1 MRIRDVMSRPA
12 VTCPTDAALDAAA
25 RLMWEFDCG
34 FVLVVHDDG
43 RLAGVVTDR
52 DICLAAYTH
61 RKPLHLIPLAR
72 AMAKPVIS
80 VHAACGACRRP
91 DRCRDRSRRRPTGH
105 RHARRARSRSR
116 LPVIDDGGHPVGVIS
131 VDDLLQLAARAKR
144 TLADQEFVGTI
155 AAVMAPRSKEP
166 GTPHPLVPTGPAGH

>member
-1 MRIRDVMSRPA
+1 MHINDVMSRPA
-12 VTCPTDAALDAAA
+12 VTCPTGAGLDSAA

-34 FVLVVHDDG
+34 IVLVVSDDG

-52 DICLAAYTH
+52 DICLAAYMH
-61 RKPLHLIPLAR
+61 RKPLHLIPLAKT
-72 AMAKPVIS
+72 MVKQVIS
-80 VHAACGACRRP
+80 VHAQDDVHTAEHLM
-91 DRCRDRSRRRPTGH
+91 RDNRIR
-105 RHARRARSRSR
+105 R

-155 AAVMAPRSKEP
+155 AAVMAPRSRDVAP
-166 GTPHPLVPTGPAGH
+166 PHPLVPIEKVRG

>member
-1 MRIRDVMSRPA
+1 MHISDVMSRPA
-12 VTCPTDAALDAAA
+12 VTCPTGAGLDAAA

-34 FVLVVHDDG
+34 IVLVVGDDG

-52 DICLAAYTH
+52 DICLAAYMH
-61 RKPLHLIPLAR
+61 RKPLHLIPLAKT
-72 AMAKPVIS
+72 MVKQVIS
-80 VHAACGACRRP
+80 VHAQDDVHLAEHLM
-91 DRCRDRSRRRPTGH
+91 RDNRIR
-105 RHARRARSRSR
+105 R

-155 AAVMAPRSKEP
+155 AAVMAPRSRDAAAP
-166 GTPHPLVPTGPAGH
+166 QPLVPTKS

>member
-12 VTCPTDAALDAAA
+12 VTCPADAALDAAA

-34 FVLVVHDDG
+34 IVLVVHDDG

-61 RKPLHLIPLAR
+61 RKPLHLIPLAK
-72 AMAKPVIS
+72 AMAKAVIS
-80 VHAACGACRRP
+80 VHAEDEVRSAEHLM
-91 DRCRDRSRRRPTGH
+91 RDNRIR
-105 RHARRARSRSR
+105 R

-155 AAVMAPRSKEP
+155 AAVMAPRSQEP
-166 GTPHPLVPTGPAGH
+166 STPHPLVPTGPAGR